1 MTSVKLKLNKDRI
14 RRDGTYP
21 LVFQLIH
28 LRRKKLIYTPFKL
41 HEDEFDEE
49 HGKVLCVPNGL
60 RPPREIRR
68 MNREIARQRRSI
80 DGHIETLESRRESY
94 TVADVVFR
102 YQVEHDSLSLLHYID
117 LQIKQRECSGRFGS
131 VAAQHARIGGGLPR
145 IENRCPGRCERY
157 FRTRL
162 RGMAAAPRRLSQYRM
177 LLYA

>member
-1 MTSVKLKLNKDRI
+1 
-14 RRDGTYP
+14 
-21 LVFQLIH
+21 
-28 LRRKKLIYTPFKL
+28 
-41 HEDEFDEE
+41 
-49 HGKVLCVPNGL
+49 
-60 RPPREIRR
+60 

-117 LQIKQRECSGRFGS
+117 LQIKQRERSGRFGS
-131 VAAQHARIGGGLPR
+131 VAALRSTRGVGGGLPR